1 MSAKGLV
8 KVVTI
13 FLVLF
18 VTVVVVV
25 IVVVLTVVALVSVGA
40 SVLGFCI
47 VFFIVSKIVKNCFN
61 NWIGLISVLSVFV
74 VECVPLMVSSVAMY
88 ITSFPSSFG
97 LPVVLLVV

>member
-1 MSAKGLV
+1 MSAEGLV

-25 IVVVLTVVALVSVGA
+25 IVVVFTVVVLVSAGV
-40 SVLGFCI
+40 SLLGFCI

-61 NWIGLISVLSVFV
+61 NWIGLISVLSVF
-74 VECVPLMVSSVAMY
+74 EAEWVPLVVSFVALF
-88 ITSFPSSFG
+88 ITFFPSSFG

>member
-25 IVVVLTVVALVSVGA
+25 IVVVFTVVVLVSAGE
-40 SVLGFCI
+40 SLLGFCI
-47 VFFIVSKIVKNCFN
+47 VSFIVSKIVKNCFN
-61 NWIGLISVLSVFV
+61 NWIGLISVRSVFV
-74 VECVPLMVSSVAMY
+74 VECVPLVVSFVALY
-88 ITSFPSSFG
+88 ITSFPPSIA